1 MLESGMKTTLVNIIN
16 HITSQVLV
24 PSNVE
29 ILYHV
34 PHVTFALGSEAKA
47 DATMHGRMLD
57 AFSHKLGSPK
67 KMRCHL
73 EHHVN
78 SGRSN
83 DKWQRNLQSSFIG
96 LPFSGKGVTHLD
108 GADVQVVPTQD
119 RLA

>member
-1 MLESGMKTTLVNIIN
+1 MKTTLINIIN

-29 ILYHV
+29 ILYYV
-34 PHVTFALGSEAKA
+34 PHVTFAHRCEAKA
-47 DATMHGRMLD
+47 DATMHGRD
-57 AFSHKLGSPK
+57 AFSSKLGSPK

-78 SGRSN
+78 SGRSD
-83 DKWQRNLQSSFIG
+83 DKWQRNLQSSIG